1 MSNFDSTKNRSKNKT
16 LPSKSP
22 KKSGK
27 KPDAENNAKTDV
39 KSNAKARWSFIQSNL
54 GSAAS
59 EWTESSPQEH
69 IKTPEEE
76 QFEKVKNI
84 IENLKDK
91 LNEF

>member
-1 MSNFDSTKNRSKNKT
+1 MSNFDSTKNRSKTKA
-16 LPSKSP
+16 LPHKATQKSN
-22 KKSGK
+22 
-27 KPDAENNAKTDV
+27 AENSAKTDI
-39 KSNAKARWSFIQSNL
+39 KSHAIARWSLIQSNL

-59 EWTESSPQEH
+59 EWTESEQKKPV
-69 IKTPEEE
+69 KTPEEV

>member
-1 MSNFDSTKNRSKNKT
+1 MSNFDSTKNRSKNKA
-16 LPSKSP
+16 LPSKVK
-22 KKSGK
+22 KKS
-27 KPDAENNAKTDV
+27 DAEYSVKTDV
-39 KSNAKARWSFIQSNL
+39 KANAKARWSFIQSNL

-59 EWTESSPQEH
+59 EWTEAEQQPPV
-69 IKTPEEE
+69 KTPEEV

>member
-1 MSNFDSTKNRSKNKT
+1 MSNFDSTKNKSKTKA
-16 LPSKSP
+16 LP
-22 KKSGK
+22 KKSK
-27 KPDAENNAKTDV
+27 AENGV

-54 GSAAS
+54 GSAAFK
-59 EWTESSPQEH
+59 WTEAEQKVSV
-69 IKTPEEE
+69 KTPEEV

>member
-1 MSNFDSTKNRSKNKT
+1 MSNFDSTKNRSKNKALQGKT
-16 LPSKSP
+16 STKAN
-22 KKSGK
+22 KKSN
-27 KPDAENNAKTDV
+27 AENGVKTD
-39 KSNAKARWSFIQSNL
+39 AKARWSFIQSNL

-59 EWTESSPQEH
+59 EWTELDQKPPVKS
-69 IKTPEEE
+69 PEEV

>member
-1 MSNFDSTKNRSKNKT
+1 MSNFDSTKNRSKNKA
-16 LPSKSP
+16 LPSKAN
-22 KKSGK
+22 KKSN
-27 KPDAENNAKTDV
+27 AENSVKTD
-39 KSNAKARWSFIQSNL
+39 AKARWSFIQSNL

-59 EWTESSPQEH
+59 EWTEAEQKPPV
-69 IKTPEEE
+69 KTPEEV

>member
-1 MSNFDSTKNRSKNKT
+1 MSNFDSTKNRSKNKA
-16 LPSKSP
+16 LPSKVK
-22 KKSGK
+22 KKS
-27 KPDAENNAKTDV
+27 DAEYSV
-39 KSNAKARWSFIQSNL
+39 KANAKARWPFIQSNL

-59 EWTESSPQEH
+59 EWTEAEQQPPV
-69 IKTPEEE
+69 KTPEEV

>member
-1 MSNFDSTKNRSKNKT
+1 MSNFDSTKKRSKTKA
-16 LPSKSP
+16 LPSKAP
-22 KKSGK
+22 KKSN
-27 KPDAENNAKTDV
+27 AENGVKTDV

-59 EWTESSPQEH
+59 EWTESEQKAPV
-69 IKTPEEE
+69 KTPEEV

>member
-1 MSNFDSTKNRSKNKT
+1 MSNFDSTKNRSKNKA
-16 LPSKSP
+16 LPNKAN
-22 KKSGK
+22 K
-27 KPDAENNAKTDV
+27 KPNAETSV

-59 EWTESSPQEH
+59 EWTEAEQKPPV
-69 IKTPEEE
+69 KTPEEV

>member
-1 MSNFDSTKNRSKNKT
+1 MSNFDSTKNRSKNKA
-16 LPSKSP
+16 LHGENSGKAN
-22 KKSGK
+22 KKSN
-27 KPDAENNAKTDV
+27 AENSV

-59 EWTESSPQEH
+59 EWTEAEQKPPV
-69 IKTPEEE
+69 KTPEEV